1 MATNPDGTALPPVR
15 VDAAARQRI
24 RASLSTTGRR
34 IAGLDDDPTDSQR
47 CTRWPSS
54 RCSTQWPCAPRCHEL
69 TDEVRALLG
78 IDRRKGVSG

>member
-24 RASLSTTGRR
+24 GASLSTTGRR

-47 CTRWPSS
+47 CTSVAVVTVLDPVAVRPAMS
-54 RCSTQWPCAPRCHEL
+54 RAHR
-69 TDEVRALLG
+69 
-78 IDRRKGVSG
+78 